1 MTRSGSLLLIIV
13 SLCVI
18 LICGC
23 GRKQAVTK
31 SESSAAP
38 STQTASSSQQSSA
51 VGHQPSAPQEAIAT
65 NSQVNTSTTI
75 QPQQLET
82 SDSYQ
87 RENSNPSVGQ
97 IRGTITFYFNDNFRT
112 QPDVGSKVYLLQ
124 GDWSNCMIS
133 SDEQLYNSIVIRKNY
148 YRKTSVDGNG
158 NFLFEKVPAGR
169 YCVFIISSHTKGSG
183 EPPYEKMEILGKT
196 LQETVDVKA
205 GESVDVSHD
214 FGMTYF

>member
-1 MTRSGSLLLIIV
+1 MTRSSSLLLIIV

-51 VGHQPSAPQEAIAT
+51 VGYQPSAPQEAVAT
-65 NSQVNTSTTI
+65 NSQANTSTTM
-75 QPQQLET
+75 QTQQSET
-82 SDSYQ
+82 SDDHQ
-87 RENSNPSVGQ
+87 QANDAPSVGQ

-124 GDWSNCMIS
+124 GDWSNCVIS
-133 SDEQLYNSIVIRKNY
+133 SDEQLYNSIVIYEKY

-158 NFLFEKVPAGR
+158 NFLFEDVPVGK
-169 YCVFIISSHTKGSG
+169 YCVFIISSHTRGSSK
-183 EPPYEKMEILGKT
+183 PPYEKMEILGKT
-196 LQETVDVKA
+196 LQETVDVTA
-205 GESVDVSHD
+205 GGSVDVSHD
-214 FGMTYF
+214 FGVTYF